1 MLSIGRNRSFKAV
14 GVPLLH
20 FFFFFFFLFQQN
32 DLVMHRFPEVPLLL
46 CCVYTV
52 PRA

>member
-20 FFFFFFFLFQQN
+20 FFFFFLFQQN
-32 DLVMHRFPEVPLLL
+32 GLVMHRFSEVPLLL
-46 CCVYTV
+46 LCVHTV